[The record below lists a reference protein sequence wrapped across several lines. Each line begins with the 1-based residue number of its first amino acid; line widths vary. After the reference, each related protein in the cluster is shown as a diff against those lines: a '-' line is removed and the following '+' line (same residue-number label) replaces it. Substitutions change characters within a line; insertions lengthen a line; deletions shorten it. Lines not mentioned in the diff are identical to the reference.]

1 MNLLTAGDPSRT
13 YARQVFSDE
22 AGDEPTVKLT
32 RVLLTGLLMLPALV
46 KAQESAPPQSSF
58 RAPGLAPGDQIDV
71 RMFDFPDLGSGALRL
86 HVSADGSVHL
96 PYAGT
101 VQAVGE
107 SPDEFQRSVT
117 EALKSK
123 GIVKEPNVS
132 VEVVSAVN
140 LLVLVLGEVR
150 TPKSI
155 PLYAPAPIRFIL
167 GEVGG
172 TTGLASAH
180 LTILHHSDQPPTSID
195 YDPDVPTSAAMQ
207 TMVQPGDIIHVS
219 PLGVYFVAGEVNRP
233 GIYPLGG
240 ALSIGQ
246 AGPTSGMG
254 VVKNITLLQAL
265 AQAGGITP
273 IAARSKMRILR
284 TVDGKREEIIVD
296 QVKLYKGEVAD
307 PILHADDII
316 YVPTSYLRQQTNNLF
331 ATAISGVYAAAQ
343 LKALNQ

>member
-1 MNLLTAGDPSRT
+1 
-13 YARQVFSDE
+13 
-22 AGDEPTVKLT
+22 
-32 RVLLTGLLMLPALV
+32 MLPALM
-46 KAQESAPPQSSF
+46 KAQESAPPQSGF
-58 RAPGLAPGDQIDV
+58 KAPGLEPGDQIEV
-71 RMFDFPDLGSGALRL
+71 RMFDFPDLGLSPLRL

-96 PYAGT
+96 PYVGT
-101 VQAVGE
+101 VHAAGV
-107 SPDEFQRSVT
+107 SPDDFQRSIS
-117 EALKSK
+117 EALKSR

-155 PLYAPAPIRFIL
+155 PLYAPVPISFIL

-180 LTILHHSDQPPTSID
+180 LTILHHSDQPPTSVE
-195 YDPDVPTSAAMQ
+195 YDPDSPSSAALQ
-207 TMVQPGDIIHVS
+207 TMVQPGDIIDVS
-219 PLGVYFVAGEVNRP
+219 RLGVYFMAGEINRP

-240 ALSIGQ
+240 ALNIGQ
-246 AGPTSGMG
+246 ASSQSGMG
-254 VVKNITLLQAL
+254 VVKQITLLQAL

-296 QVKLYKGEVAD
+296 EVKLYKGEVAD
-307 PILHADDII
+307 PILHPDDIV
-316 YVPTSYLRQQTNNLF
+316 YVPSSYIRQQTNNLF
-331 ATAISGVYAAAQ
+331 ATALSGLYAATQ
-343 LKALNQ
+343 LRTLNQ